1 MILRE
6 MSGEECRDLL
16 ARVEYGRLATVHRN
30 QPYIVPIYFAY
41 EREYLYGF
49 TTAGR
54 KVEWMRANPLVCVEV
69 DDVVSH
75 FHWSS
80 VVVLG
85 HYEELPDTPTY
96 RDVRLQAQVR
106 LERRAL
112 WWQTAYAAGQVRGGR
127 HPVEA
132 LFYRIHIDEITGRRA
147 SPDPVESAVG
157 LASAARPARE
167 K

>member
-1 MILRE
+1 MIVRE
-6 MSGEECRDLL
+6 LNDDECRDLL
-16 ARVEYGRLATVHRN
+16 ARVEYGRLATVNQN

-49 TTAGR
+49 TTLGR

-85 HYEELPDTPTY
+85 RYEELPDTPAY
-96 RDVRLQAQVR
+96 RDVRVQAQVR
-106 LERRAL
+106 LERRVL
-112 WWQTAYAAGQVRGGR
+112 WWQTAYAAGQVRGEFR
-127 HPVEA
+127 PTDA
-132 LFYRIHIDEITGRRA
+132 LFYRIHIDQITGRRA
-147 SPDPVESAVG
+147 TPDSMESAVG
-157 LASAARPARE
+157 LSSAARPARE